1 VCKTGL
7 VPGTYLYASLMFVVN
22 NLYTNN
28 IQHKQTCQET
38 NKQIREQ
45 IQQIYQSIKKESDK
59 RGKESD
65 KRGKKKTKQPETKPS
80 ANEIFDCPEI
90 FSLCFEI

>member
-1 VCKTGL
+1 VCVCKTGL

-28 IQHKQTCQET
+28 IQHKQTRQET

-45 IQQIYQSIKKESDK
+45 IQQIYQSINKESDK
-59 RGKESD
+59 RGKETD
-65 KRGKKKTKQPETKPS
+65 KT
-80 ANEIFDCPEI
+80 EII
-90 FSLCFEI
+90 S